1 MERQL
6 NGGSIKWRVNKMEGE
21 LNEGSIKWRVNKME
35 GQSKNFDEVPL
46 RKTFRSFYSDLLM

>member
-1 MERQL
+1 
-6 NGGSIKWRVNKMEGE
+6 MEGE

-46 RKTFRSFYSDLLM
+46 RKTFLLFGIIDVTLRPPNSSIRNY